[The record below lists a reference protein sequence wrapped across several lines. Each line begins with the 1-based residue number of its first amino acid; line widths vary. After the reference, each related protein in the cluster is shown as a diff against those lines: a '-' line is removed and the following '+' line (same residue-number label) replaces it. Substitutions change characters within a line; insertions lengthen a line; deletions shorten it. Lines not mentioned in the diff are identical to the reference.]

1 MLVGYATVSQI
12 DSTVD
17 PQVRE
22 LVQAG
27 CERVFTD
34 VTASVQVT
42 RRPGLNSAL
51 EYLRQNDTF
60 VALQLIRLN
69 LPIKQLLKLFVMLET
84 RGVSFQS
91 LYDPI
96 DPATSKG
103 QMLWRFLLALT
114 LFER

>member
-1 MLVGYATVSQI
+1 MLVGYATVAQV

-17 PQVRE
+17 TQVRE

-34 VTASVQVT
+34 VTARVKIT
-42 RRPGLNSAL
+42 HRPGLNSAL
-51 EYLRQNDTF
+51 EYLRKDDTF
-60 VALQLIRLN
+60 VTLQLIRLN
-69 LPIKQLLKLFVMLET
+69 LPIKQLLELFVMLEA

-91 LYDPI
+91 LCDPI
-96 DPATSKG
+96 DPTTSEG

-114 LFER
+114 VFER

>member
-27 CERVFTD
+27 CKRVFTD
-34 VTASVQVT
+34 VTASVQIT

-51 EYLRQNDTF
+51 EYLRQDDTF

-69 LPIKQLLKLFVMLET
+69 LPIKQLLKLFDLCKCHNYYDM
-84 RGVSFQS
+84 S
-91 LYDPI
+91 LN
-96 DPATSKG
+96 SSS
-103 QMLWRFLLALT
+103 
-114 LFER
+114 LFRNHVL